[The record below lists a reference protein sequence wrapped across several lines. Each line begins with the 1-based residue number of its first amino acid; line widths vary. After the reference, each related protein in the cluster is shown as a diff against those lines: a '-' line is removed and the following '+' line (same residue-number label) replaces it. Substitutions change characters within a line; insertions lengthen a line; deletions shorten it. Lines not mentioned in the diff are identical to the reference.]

1 MALAT
6 GAPFALA
13 RCGLQQPTLLGGQRI
28 SAAGPQRSSRQTEG
42 ARAHA
47 GRCTGAH
54 RRRCERRTGTWRVQ
68 QGAARAAREQPR
80 SALRSRPRVSA
91 APAPLL
97 LASAARAAHGGCTL
111 CGRVSAGP
119 APLLLAAAARAGN
132 ALRASMPLRISRR
145 GGAGGWIYQPLRNTT
160 ALDME
165 LCACSRVRVG
175 RMGLDGM
182 ITI

>member
-119 APLLLAAAARAGN
+119 VPHRACLLRRGMLARSASPARAAAT
-132 ALRASMPLRISRR
+132 SRR
-145 GGAGGWIYQPLRNTT
+145 LDLPTSEKYQPAGHWTWS
-160 ALDME
+160 
-165 LCACSRVRVG
+165 CAHVQGLGWVG
-175 RMGLDGM
+175 WVWMA
-182 ITI
+182 